1 MVYPSHTLLAS
12 CLFSPPPVVIAFTHT
27 NFNPIFDRQDSITP
41 MNSDLLRAARFGN
54 LPRVQWLLRAGG
66 ASISETDIF
75 GSTALL
81 FAAAGA
87 LVWCVC
93 GGVGVG
99 VCVCVC
105 VRMFL
110 CVVFVRVRD
119 VRVCTSM
126 HLCVVSCDAGFVCL
140 NVRMLLFSYTYGL
153 YHGNTLNEPTIPFTT
168 QTESSKWS
176 NGC

>member
-1 MVYPSHTLLAS
+1 
-12 CLFSPPPVVIAFTHT
+12 
-27 NFNPIFDRQDSITP
+27 

-87 LVWCVC
+87 LLCVC
-93 GGVGVG
+93 VCVR

-105 VRMFL
+105 VYVCAYVYVCVCTSVHL
-110 CVVFVRVRD
+110 CVVF
-119 VRVCTSM
+119 
-126 HLCVVSCDAGFVCL
+126 CDDGFVCL
-140 NVRMLLFSYTYGL
+140 NIRMLLVSHTYGL
-153 YHGNTLNEPTIPFTT
+153 YH
-168 QTESSKWS
+168 
-176 NGC
+176 